1 MGRDEEANDMETVK
15 ENTTPLAKEVALEIA
30 TDNPE
35 IPYEDDVEKVKEVA
49 LEIATDKPELPSGD
63 ASLTTEQAIGRSE
76 VVPETTTDALKTDVE
91 TKIEAITETEQLED
105 TMDNEQETTTTS
117 LSGKEPRFDIE
128 KENNA
133 EDVTTVTSPINTD
146 SEKETSPVTL
156 ISIEETDEAVTIVT
170 TARPTILADADEKAI
185 LEAVTTLA
193 PQKENSSEVS
203 GNTGTLDSTTVAA
216 DQSDVEFVCKESN
229 PGVED
234 SDIPLKCVLSNGE
247 NERTVVIVLSK
258 ESLGVTREKLFDKN
272 VKLIVKDFMLMERSP
287 RNLS

>member
-1 MGRDEEANDMETVK
+1 MGDMETVKENTTLLAKEVALEIATDNPEIPYENDMETVK

-35 IPYEDDVEKVKEVA
+35 IPYEEDVEKVKENTTPLAKEIA
-49 LEIATDKPELPSGD
+49 LEIATDMPELPSGD
-63 ASLTTEQAIGRSE
+63 ATLTTEQAIDQSE

-185 LEAVTTLA
+185 LEAVTTL
-193 PQKENSSEVS
+193 
-203 GNTGTLDSTTVAA
+203 
-216 DQSDVEFVCKESN
+216 
-229 PGVED
+229 
-234 SDIPLKCVLSNGE
+234 
-247 NERTVVIVLSK
+247 
-258 ESLGVTREKLFDKN
+258 
-272 VKLIVKDFMLMERSP
+272 
-287 RNLS
+287 

>member
-1 MGRDEEANDMETVK
+1 MGDATTLSEEDTEAFTSTIKSIESKEESSVKSGELEPEETTVKSGEEVIITTESAKQTVMTEDVDAKENFTEESTEVKDDIDDSFKIADTETTTTIRDEEANDMETVK
-15 ENTTPLAKEVALEIA
+15 ENTTPLTKEVALEIA

-35 IPYEDDVEKVKEVA
+35 IPYEEDVEKVKENTTPLAKEIA
-49 LEIATDKPELPSGD
+49 LEIATDMPELPSGD
-63 ASLTTEQAIGRSE
+63 ATLTTEQAIDQSE

-170 TARPTILADADEKAI
+170 TARPTIL
-185 LEAVTTLA
+185 
-193 PQKENSSEVS
+193 
-203 GNTGTLDSTTVAA
+203 
-216 DQSDVEFVCKESN
+216 
-229 PGVED
+229 
-234 SDIPLKCVLSNGE
+234 
-247 NERTVVIVLSK
+247 
-258 ESLGVTREKLFDKN
+258 
-272 VKLIVKDFMLMERSP
+272 
-287 RNLS
+287 